1 MKKVLR
7 SLVAVAF
14 VFTLLVSAFGINSSY
29 ADSYDVQD
37 VKVRIYKYGT
47 YGTSGEKT
55 SMAQKAIIDNGTV
68 ITKEGENYFLTIP
81 VKPFYVGPIKG
92 EFKVLNINGVEAEN
106 KNNKIKI
113 QLPNYVAT
121 NPANK
126 VKVSNVKV
134 TSTAHV
140 IVGIPST
147 HDVDFVIEK

>member
-47 YGTSGEKT
+47 YDTSGEKT

-106 KNNKIKI
+106 
-113 QLPNYVAT
+113 NY
-121 NPANK
+121 K
-126 VKVSNVKV
+126 
-134 TSTAHV
+134 
-140 IVGIPST
+140 
-147 HDVDFVIEK
+147 

>member
-1 MKKVLR
+1 M
-7 SLVAVAF
+7 
-14 VFTLLVSAFGINSSY
+14 
-29 ADSYDVQD
+29 
-37 VKVRIYKYGT
+37 
-47 YGTSGEKT
+47 
-55 SMAQKAIIDNGTV
+55 
-68 ITKEGENYFLTIP
+68 TIP

-113 QLPNYVAT
+113 QLPNDVAT